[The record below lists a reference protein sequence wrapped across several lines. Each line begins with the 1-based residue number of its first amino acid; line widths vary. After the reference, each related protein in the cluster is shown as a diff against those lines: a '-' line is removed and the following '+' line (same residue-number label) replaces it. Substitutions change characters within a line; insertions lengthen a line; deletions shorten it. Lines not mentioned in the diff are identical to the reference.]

1 MQPRPDLHCE
11 TCGSR
16 KFGIFCQLQTG
27 AVQELDHHKVP
38 NRYRRK
44 QVLFYEGQAPTG
56 LYCVSSGKI
65 KLYKTGGDG
74 RSLIVRTAQKGDLVG
89 YRSLLAGEN
98 YNATAEMVEE
108 GEVCFIDRA
117 TIVSMIAHNP
127 SLAIDIIKKLSH
139 ELGESET
146 KLREFSQKSVRERLA
161 ELLLVFRDAVG
172 KPSAGGGTL
181 LDQRLTRE
189 EMAQMLGSTPETVI
203 RLLHQFQDEN
213 WLKLDGKKIILS
225 DISGLTQ
232 AAHLED

>member
-1 MQPRPDLHCE
+1 MQARPDLHCE
-11 TCGSR
+11 SCSSR
-16 KFGIFCQLQTG
+16 KFGVFCQLQTG

-44 QVLFYEGQAPTG
+44 QILFYEGQAPTG

-74 RSLIVRTAQKGDLVG
+74 RSLIVRTAQKGDIVG

-108 GEVCFIDRA
+108 GDVCFIDRA
-117 TIVSMIAHNP
+117 TIDSLIAHNP
-127 SLAIDIIKKLSH
+127 ELAISIIKKLSH

-161 ELLLVFRDAVG
+161 EMLLVFKDAVG
-172 KPSAGGGTL
+172 KPAAGGGTL
-181 LDQRLTRE
+181 LNQRLTRE
-189 EMAQMLGSTPETVI
+189 EMAQMLGSTPETII
-203 RLLHQFQDEN
+203 RLLHSFQDEKL
-213 WLKLDGKKIILS
+213 LKLDGKQIVLS
-225 DISGLTQ
+225 DIGGLTT
-232 AAHLED
+232 AARLED

>member
-1 MQPRPDLHCE
+1 MQARPDLHCE
-11 TCGSR
+11 SCSSR
-16 KFGIFCQLQTG
+16 KFGVFCQLQTG

-44 QVLFYEGQAPTG
+44 QILFYEGQAPTG

-74 RSLIVRTAQKGDLVG
+74 RSLIVRTAQKGDIVG

-108 GEVCFIDRA
+108 GDVCFIDRA
-117 TIVSMIAHNP
+117 TIDSLIAHNP
-127 SLAIDIIKKLSH
+127 ELAISIIKKLSH

-161 ELLLVFRDAVG
+161 ELLLVFKDAVG
-172 KPSAGGGTL
+172 RPEPGGGVL
-181 LDQRLTRE
+181 LEQRLTRE
-189 EMAQMLGSTPETVI
+189 EIVQMLGSTPETII
-203 RLLHQFQDEN
+203 RLLHQFAEEKL
-213 WLKLDGKKIILS
+213 LKLDGKKIVLTHLN
-225 DISGLTQ
+225 GLTV
-232 AAHLED
+232 AARLED

>member
-1 MQPRPDLHCE
+1 MATRPDLHCE

-16 KFGIFCQLQTG
+16 KNGIFCQLQAA

-56 LYCVSSGKI
+56 LYCVSSGKV
-65 KLYKTGGDG
+65 KLFKTGGDG
-74 RSLIVRTAQKGDLVG
+74 RSLIVRTAKSGDIVG
-89 YRSLLAGEN
+89 YRSLLAGES

-117 TIVSMIAHNP
+117 TVVSMISHNP
-127 SLAIDIIKKLSH
+127 QLAMEVIKKLSH

-161 ELLLVFRDAVG
+161 ELLLIFRESVG
-172 KPSAGGGTL
+172 KPAPGGGTL
-181 LDQRLTRE
+181 LEQRLTRE
-189 EMAQMLGSTPETVI
+189 EIAQMLGSTPETVI
-203 RLLHQFQDEN
+203 RLLHSFQDES
-213 WLKLDGKKIILS
+213 WLKLDGKKIILT
-225 DISGLTQ
+225 DISGLTK